1 MMKYAF
7 KHICSVLIVTAF
19 AWMAVASK
27 VNKVHYGAFNYGNSV
42 EPVSEGGNYLLM
54 MDGTKIYGDKIGWK
68 SGLLTKD
75 EVSIDGNKFKMKE
88 VRGYLQGRTFYGRLK
103 TDFIQRIVHGDINVY
118 VKFTQVTETSTSST
132 GRVSTRTYT
141 RTDHYGQKGDTGEM
155 EPLAGQKDMK
165 RMVAGCSLAEE
176 MCSLSNS
183 KMRKAIKKDRNYLNK
198 IFETYNNH
206 CEVPKYRE

>member
-1 MMKYAF
+1 MMHKIKHVFSFCIVAF
-7 KHICSVLIVTAF
+7 FS
-19 AWMAVASK
+19 WMAIASK
-27 VNKVHYGAFNYGNSV
+27 VNKVHYGAFNYNNQV
-42 EPVSEGGNYLLM
+42 EPASEGGNFLLM
-54 MDGTKIYGDKIGWK
+54 MDGTKVFGDKIKWK

-75 EVSIDGNKFKMKE
+75 EVSIDDQKFKLKE
-88 VRGYLQGRTFYGRLK
+88 VRGYLQGSVFYGRLK
-103 TDFIQRIVHGDINVY
+103 NDFIQRIVHGDINVY

-176 MCSLSNS
+176 MCSLSNG

-206 CEVPKYRE
+206 CEIPKYRE